1 MNWSSTY
8 ILPALLTLAITAHAQ
23 PSLVSVRGNIRSCF
37 AVRILD
43 RQSPIDSLLVDSMRI
58 PQGAAVYLMCMAS
71 KADVMSASVSI
82 GDVTSLAG
90 TWRRTVVLSADD
102 DLVQISPI
110 EISPFDSGDLYQLIV
125 PIVADTV
132 VIDSV
137 VTSIAWNGRNG
148 GVIAIEARV
157 LVSDSGRIDVSGL
170 GYRGGLRSNNGG
182 SCGIIQ
188 PCDPAT
194 SDRTGGKGESIRLPV
209 ASCTNGHIPWAS
221 GGGGGDAH
229 NAGGG
234 GGGNGGSGGRGG
246 NQYVCSAIP
255 GMYGMPGMALLDGSQ
270 ERVFMGGGG
279 GGGHQNN
286 NVATD
291 GASGGGIVMIKA
303 HTIIG
308 DSLSIIARGYNAAPR
323 AGNDGGGGGGAGG
336 SVHINSCHAELPITF
351 DVSGGTGS
359 MCDGGHGPGGG
370 GGGGRVMLHP
380 ALLQNSSPYLAF
392 AISGGKAGIVAPSN
406 TNGAENGNDGV
417 VTALCRS
424 VEPHSLSIQQRS
436 NVGDTI
442 MLTLQ
447 AQDSTAICETYVS
460 HAVRF
465 IGRAHAPLTSGLTWF
480 DATQVEIHRIGAD
493 TCIVSVTLPS
503 NRTWTLPVLAVLSKD
518 SSTVV
523 SHRAWITNVA
533 PAQECTWSY
542 LNRVI
547 TVDAC
552 ALPIRTIEQ
561 TNPLVVRVRQTTSHI
576 VVDVDGALYAP
587 ASCALVSVSGE
598 IIATSDAQTS
608 AFFPI
613 EKLSQ
618 GAYAVVVDYLG
629 ARYVAPVCVYR

>member
-1 MNWSSTY
+1 
-8 ILPALLTLAITAHAQ
+8 
-23 PSLVSVRGNIRSCF
+23 
-37 AVRILD
+37 
-43 RQSPIDSLLVDSMRI
+43 
-58 PQGAAVYLMCMAS
+58 
-71 KADVMSASVSI
+71 
-82 GDVTSLAG
+82 
-90 TWRRTVVLSADD
+90 
-102 DLVQISPI
+102 
-110 EISPFDSGDLYQLIV
+110 
-125 PIVADTV
+125 
-132 VIDSV
+132 
-137 VTSIAWNGRNG
+137 
-148 GVIAIEARV
+148 
-157 LVSDSGRIDVSGL
+157 
-170 GYRGGLRSNNGG
+170 
-182 SCGIIQ
+182 
-188 PCDPAT
+188 
-194 SDRTGGKGESIRLPV
+194 
-209 ASCTNGHIPWAS
+209 
-221 GGGGGDAH
+221 
-229 NAGGG
+229 
-234 GGGNGGSGGRGG
+234 
-246 NQYVCSAIP
+246 
-255 GMYGMPGMALLDGSQ
+255 
-270 ERVFMGGGG
+270 FMGGGG

-286 NVATD
+286 SVATD
-291 GASGGGIVMIKA
+291 GASGGGIVMITA
-303 HTIIG
+303 HTICG
-308 DSLSIIARGYNAAPR
+308 DTLSIISRGNNAAPR

-336 SVHINSCHAELPITF
+336 SVRIDACSAASVVNV

-380 ALLQNSSPYLAF
+380 ALLQNSAPNLAF
-392 AISGGKAGIVAPSN
+392 EISGGKAGTVAPSN
-406 TNGAENGNDGV
+406 TNGAADGNDGV

-424 VEPHSLSIQQRS
+424 VKPHSVSIQQRA

-480 DATQVEIHRIGAD
+480 DATQVEVNRIGAD

-523 SHRAWITNVA
+523 SHRTWITNVA

-552 ALPIRTIEQ
+552 ALPIRPIEQ
-561 TNPLVVRVRQTTSHI
+561 TNPVVVRVRQTTSHI
-576 VVDVDGALYAP
+576 IVDVDGALYAP

-598 IIATSDAQTS
+598 IVATSDTQTS
-608 AFFPI
+608 AYFPI

-629 ARYVAPVCVYR
+629 ARRVVPITVYR

>member
-1 MNWSSTY
+1 M
-8 ILPALLTLAITAHAQ
+8 L
-23 PSLVSVRGNIRSCF
+23 
-37 AVRILD
+37 
-43 RQSPIDSLLVDSMRI
+43 I
-58 PQGAAVYLMCMAS
+58 PQGTAVYIMCVAS
-71 KADVMSASVSI
+71 KADVTNVSTSL

-90 TWRRTVVLSADD
+90 AWYRTVVLAADD
-102 DLVQISPI
+102 GLVRVSPL
-110 EISPFDSGDLYQLIV
+110 EISPFDTGDLYHIVV

-132 VIDSV
+132 MIDSV
-137 VTSIAWNGRNG
+137 VSSTAWNGRDG
-148 GVIAIEARV
+148 GVIAIEADV
-157 LVSDSGRIDVSGL
+157 LISDRGHIDVSGA
-170 GYRGGLRSNNGG
+170 GFRGGLRSNNGG

-188 PCDPAT
+188 PCDPST

-246 NQYVCSAIP
+246 NQYVCSAVP

-308 DSLSIIARGYNAAPR
+308 DSLSIIARGNNAAPR

-336 SVHINSCHAELPITF
+336 SVRINACYAELPITI

-370 GGGGRVMLHP
+370 GGGGRIMLHP
-380 ALLQNSSPYLAF
+380 ALLQSSAPTLALE
-392 AISGGKAGIVAPSN
+392 ISGGKAGTVAPSN
-406 TNGAENGNDGV
+406 TNGAEDGNDGV

-424 VEPHSLSIQQRS
+424 VEPHAISIQQRAH
-436 NVGDTI
+436 VGDTI
-442 MLTLQ
+442 TLTLQ
-447 AQDSTAICETYVS
+447 AQDSAAMCETYVS
-460 HAVRF
+460 HAVRL

-480 DATQVEIHRIGAD
+480 DATQVDVHRIGED
-493 TCIVSVTLPS
+493 TCIVNVTLPS
-503 NRTWTLPVLAVLSKD
+503 NRTWTLPFLAVLSKD
-518 SSTVV
+518 SSTVI
-523 SHRAWITNVA
+523 SHRAWIANVV

-552 ALPIRTIEQ
+552 ALPIRPIEQ
-561 TNPLVVRVRQTTSHI
+561 TNPLVVRVRHTTSHI
-576 VVDVDGALYAP
+576 IVDVDGALYAP

-598 IIATSDAQTS
+598 IVAASDAQTS
-608 AFFPI
+608 AYFPI

-629 ARYVAPVCVYR
+629 SRRVIPVCVYR